1 MEIEMF
7 FKNKIYKFLRE
18 RDFEK
23 AKNLL
28 QREIEEEPENPNLY
42 ELLGDI
48 YLETGE
54 EEKALENYRKSLE
67 VGKGK
72 KEEIEL
78 LPIFL
83 KIKKIEGES
92 LNVNIPIC
100 EISSKYGLKEEFK
113 NVFFNY
119 FKGLLNSRKKEEGVK
134 FIESLFKEES
144 IKNEFLFYF
153 LSNFEE
159 GEENLKKA
167 ISEYERKG
175 DKENVNNLRRFLSDK
190 IDINKLKEIIEIE
203 GIEERKLEPEGT
215 LELAELLDNIGS
227 KEEALNEYLSSIYGF
242 CVERGDFEK
251 CKEIIT
257 KMKNLGI
264 PDKRIEKVEEFIE
277 NPPRVKAEVNYD
289 EIFSLI
295 QKRLDEIVQEN
306 IENLKRTGAIF
317 SSSSLHNESIR
328 IFESI
333 LKRNISLDKFIE
345 YYLYSLY
352 ETGEYEK
359 IIEIETLDLAKEDI
373 LKYFK
378 AISYEKLGDINS
390 ALEILN
396 EIYEKNPD
404 FMDIEERLRKI
415 KSEEVIMVPEEEMV
429 EEAVEEIEIVR
440 EVSQEKPKEERK
452 GFNERII
459 IIY

>member
-1 MEIEMF
+1 MEIEVF
-7 FKNKIYKFLRE
+7 FKNKIYKLLRE

-28 QREIEEEPENPNLY
+28 QREIEEDPENPNLY

-48 YLETGE
+48 YFEIGE
-54 EEKALENYRKSLE
+54 EGKALENYKKSIE
-67 VGKGK
+67 IGKNK
-72 KEEIEL
+72 KEEIEF

-83 KIKKIEGES
+83 KMKKIEGEN
-92 LNVNIPIC
+92 LHVNIPIC
-100 EISSKYGLKEEFK
+100 DIALKYGLKEEFK

-119 FKGLLNSRKKEEGVK
+119 FKGLLNSRKKEEGVE
-134 FIESLFKEES
+134 FIENLFKEES

-153 LSNFEE
+153 LSNFGE
-159 GEENLKKA
+159 GNENLKKA
-167 ISEYERKG
+167 ILEYERKG
-175 DKENVNNLRRFLSDK
+175 DRENVNNLKRFLGGE
-190 IDINKLKEIIEIE
+190 IDIQKLKEIIKIE

-242 CVERGDFEK
+242 CVERNDLEK

-257 KMKNLGI
+257 KIKNLGI
-264 PDKRIEKVEEFIE
+264 NDERIEKIEEFIE
-277 NPPRVKAEVNYD
+277 NPPRIKLEVAFD

-295 QKRLDEIVQEN
+295 QKRLDEIVKED
-306 IENLKRTGAIF
+306 IENLKRVGAIF

-328 IFESI
+328 IFENL

-352 ETGEYEK
+352 EIGEYEK
-359 IIEIETLDLAKEDI
+359 IIEIETLDLVKEDI

-396 EIYEKNPD
+396 EIYERNPD

-415 KSEEVIMVPEEEMV
+415 KGEEEVIMVPEEVIEETFEEV
-429 EEAVEEIEIVR
+429 EVVQ
-440 EVSQEKPKEERK
+440 EVPKEKPPKERK
-452 GFNERII
+452 ELYERII

>member
-1 MEIEMF
+1 MQIEMF

-18 RDFEK
+18 RDFER
-23 AKNLL
+23 AKNLI
-28 QREIEEEPENPNLY
+28 QREIEEDPENPNLY
-42 ELLGDI
+42 ETLGDI

-54 EEKALENYRKSLE
+54 EEKATQNYKKSLE
-67 VGKGK
+67 ISRKR

-92 LNVNIPIC
+92 LSVNIPIC
-100 EISSKYGLKEEFK
+100 HISIKYGLKEEFK
-113 NVFFNY
+113 NAFYNY

-134 FIESLFKEES
+134 FIETLFKEES

-153 LSNFEE
+153 LSNFGE

-167 ISEYERKG
+167 ISEYE
-175 DKENVNNLRRFLSDK
+175 KEGNREKVNILKRFLGDE
-190 IDINKLKEIIEIE
+190 IDVQKLKEIINIE
-203 GIEERKLEPEGT
+203 GIKERKLELEGT

-242 CVERGDFEK
+242 YVERRDFEK

-257 KMKNLGI
+257 KIKNLGI
-264 PDKRIEKVEEFIE
+264 PDARIEKIEEFIE
-277 NPPRVKAEVNYD
+277 NPPQVKEKINYD
-289 EIFSLI
+289 EIFSLM
-295 QKRLDEIVQEN
+295 QKRLDEIVEEN
-306 IENLKRTGAIF
+306 IENLKRIAAIF

-328 IFESI
+328 IFESL
-333 LKRNISLDKFIE
+333 LKKEISFDEFIE

-352 ETGEYEK
+352 EIGEYEK
-359 IIEIETLDLAKEDI
+359 IIEIETFGSAKEDI

-415 KSEEVIMVPEEEMV
+415 KGEELVMVPEEEV
-429 EEAVEEIEIVR
+429 IEEGMEEIEVI
-440 EVSQEKPKEERK
+440 QELPEEKVLGKRKEL
-452 GFNERII
+452 NERII

>member
-1 MEIEMF
+1 MQIEMF

-23 AKNLL
+23 VKNLI
-28 QREIEEEPENPNLY
+28 QREIEEDPENPNLY
-42 ELLGDI
+42 EILGDI
-48 YLETGE
+48 YMETGE
-54 EEKALENYRKSLE
+54 EEKALENYKKSLE
-67 VGKGK
+67 IGRER
-72 KEEIEL
+72 KEEIQL

-92 LNVNIPIC
+92 LSVNIPIC
-100 EISSKYGLKEEFK
+100 YISIKYGLKEEFK
-113 NVFFNY
+113 NTFYNY

-134 FIESLFKEES
+134 FIENLFKEEG

-167 ISEYERKG
+167 ISEYESKG
-175 DKENVNNLRRFLSDK
+175 DKEKVNILKRFLGEK
-190 IDINKLKEIIEIE
+190 IDTQKLKDIIKIE

-257 KMKNLGI
+257 KIKNLGI
-264 PDKRIEKVEEFIE
+264 PDTRIEKIEEFIE
-277 NPPRVKAEVNYD
+277 NPPKVKVEMNYD
-289 EIFSLI
+289 EIFSLV
-295 QKRLDEIVQEN
+295 QKRLDGIFEEN
-306 IENLKRTGAIF
+306 IENLKRIGIVF

-328 IFESI
+328 VFESL
-333 LKRNISLDKFIE
+333 LKKNISLDKFIE

-352 ETGEYEK
+352 EIGEYEK
-359 IIEIETLDLAKEDI
+359 ILEIETFDLAKEDI

-378 AISYEKLGDINS
+378 AISYEKLGDINR

-415 KSEEVIMVPEEEMV
+415 KGEEVVTVPKEEVIEEGIEEVEVVQELPEEKV
-429 EEAVEEIEIVR
+429 LKKR
-440 EVSQEKPKEERK
+440 KE
-452 GFNERII
+452 FNERII

>member
-1 MEIEMF
+1 MEIEVF
-7 FKNKIYKFLRE
+7 FKNKIYKFIRE
-18 RDFEK
+18 RDFER

-28 QREIEEEPENPNLY
+28 QREIEEDPENPNLY
-42 ELLGDI
+42 LLLGDI

-67 VGKGK
+67 ISQRK

-92 LNVNIPIC
+92 LFVNVPIC
-100 EISSKYGLKEEFK
+100 NISLKYGLKEEFK
-113 NVFFNY
+113 NTFSNY
-119 FKGLLNSRKKEEGVK
+119 FKGLLNSRKKEEGIK
-134 FIESLFKEES
+134 FIESLFKDEE

-153 LSNFEE
+153 LSNFGE

-175 DKENVNNLRRFLSDK
+175 DREKVNLLKKFLRGEINAQILK
-190 IDINKLKEIIEIE
+190 DIIKIE

-251 CKEIIT
+251 CKEIIA
-257 KMKNLGI
+257 KIKNLGI
-264 PDKRIEKVEEFIE
+264 FDERIEKVEEFLE
-277 NPPRVKAEVNYD
+277 NPPVVKSEINYE
-289 EIFSLI
+289 EISSLM
-295 QKRLDEIVQEN
+295 QKRLDEIVHED
-306 IENLKRTGAIF
+306 IENLKKIGAIL

-328 IFESI
+328 VFESI
-333 LKRNISLDKFIE
+333 LKKNISLDKFIE

-352 ETGEYEK
+352 EIGEYEK
-359 IIEIETLDLAKEDI
+359 IIEIEDLDLEKEDI

-390 ALEILN
+390 ALEILSG
-396 EIYEKNPD
+396 IYEKNPD

-415 KSEEVIMVPEEEMV
+415 KGEEVVVVPEEEVIEEV
-429 EEAVEEIEIVR
+429 EVIQEFA
-440 EVSQEKPKEERK
+440 QEKPEEQRR
-452 GFNERII
+452 GFDERII

>member
-28 QREIEEEPENPNLY
+28 QREIEEDPENPNLY
-42 ELLGDI
+42 QLLGDI

-54 EEKALENYRKSLE
+54 EEKALENYKKSL
-67 VGKGK
+67 KISKDK

-83 KIKKIEGES
+83 KIKKIEGENLS
-92 LNVNIPIC
+92 VNVPIC
-100 EISSKYGLKEEFK
+100 DISLKYGLKEEFK
-113 NVFFNY
+113 NVFINY
-119 FKGLLNSRKKEEGVK
+119 FKGLLNSRKKEEGIK

-153 LSNFEE
+153 LSNFGE

-167 ISEYERKG
+167 ISEYEKKG
-175 DKENVNNLRRFLSDK
+175 DKENVINLKRFFGGGV
-190 IDINKLKEIIEIE
+190 DIQKLKDIIKIE

-242 CVERGDFEK
+242 CVERNDFEK

-264 PDKRIEKVEEFIE
+264 PDERIEKVEEFIE
-277 NPPRVKAEVNYD
+277 NPPTVKTEINYD
-289 EIFSLI
+289 EIFSSL
-295 QKRLDEIVQEN
+295 QKRLDEIVQED
-306 IENLKRTGAIF
+306 IENLKRIGAIF
-317 SSSSLHNESIR
+317 SSSLLHNESIR

-333 LKRNISLDKFIE
+333 LKKNISIDKFIE

-359 IIEIETLDLAKEDI
+359 IIEIEALDLAREDI

-390 ALEILN
+390 ALEILSG
-396 EIYEKNPD
+396 IYEKNPD

-415 KSEEVIMVPEEEMV
+415 KGEEVIMVPEEEV
-429 EEAVEEIEIVR
+429 IEEAVEEVEVIQEI
-440 EVSQEKPKEERK
+440 SQESPKEERK